1 MNDVGSRHA
10 TKRFGVVY
18 AFQSPLTWFARS
30 RAKPHRWLAR
40 SMEVVAV
47 SHLEVVD
54 DFQSFVKEDRMFW
67 KGRQDKG

>member
-1 MNDVGSRHA
+1 
-10 TKRFGVVY
+10 
-18 AFQSPLTWFARS
+18 
-30 RAKPHRWLAR
+30 
-40 SMEVVAV
+40 MEVVAV